1 MKEDISLHVEYNGID
16 ARGFGMTST
25 LLRDMDAGRTTI
37 LLREKFT
44 DIILYLAFIF
54 I

>member
-1 MKEDISLHVEYNGID
+1 MKEDISLHVEYDRID
-16 ARGFGMTST
+16 AWGFGMAST
-25 LLRDMDAGRTTI
+25 LLGDMDAGKATI

-44 DIILYLAFIF
+44 NIILYLAFIF